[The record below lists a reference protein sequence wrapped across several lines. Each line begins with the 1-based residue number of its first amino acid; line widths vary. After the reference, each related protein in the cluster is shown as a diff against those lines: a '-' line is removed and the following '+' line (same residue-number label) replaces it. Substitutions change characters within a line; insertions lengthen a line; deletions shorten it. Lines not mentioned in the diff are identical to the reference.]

1 MLGVLPCDCKMPRD
15 CQRDMHVYGCIQRLA
30 ICAADSVVRKRHVP
44 GGVHKTMRCCCM
56 QSTLGAEVDVRRI
69 GLWGTSFA
77 GGHVLVTAAKEGS
90 NISAVISQVCNL
102 PNDAL
107 HNVKFRCTFTCWTR
121 ATAAVVTTHCGDHA
135 VKDDMSLSMSAGAT
149 SEWD

>member
-1 MLGVLPCDCKMPRD
+1 
-15 CQRDMHVYGCIQRLA
+15 
-30 ICAADSVVRKRHVP
+30 
-44 GGVHKTMRCCCM
+44 M

-102 PNDAL
+102 LDKAL
-107 HNVKFRCTFTCWTR
+107 HNVKFTCTFT
-121 ATAAVVTTHCGDHA
+121 
-135 VKDDMSLSMSAGAT
+135 
-149 SEWD
+149 